1 MASQPIKPRTP
12 PGVMELLPPEQ
23 IAFQRLLDTIRR
35 NFERFG
41 FLPVETPVMELSEI
55 LLTKSGG
62 ETERQVYFVQS
73 TGALEKAD
81 GGRPEQAL
89 RFDLTVPLARYVAEH
104 EHALAFPFR
113 RYQMQRVYRGERAQ
127 RGRFREFYQCDIDVI
142 GKDAL
147 SVRFD
152 AEMPAVIHAVFSEMA
167 IGKFTIQLNNRKLMR
182 GFFESLGIADAE
194 RQALVLREVDKLD
207 KRGADHVRATLEGE
221 GFALAADVVDRILAF
236 VEVRSSSHADAMARL
251 DALPDANDAIRSG
264 VAELREVLELVRA
277 LGVPESHYAL
287 NFSIAR
293 GLDYYTGTV
302 YETTLDDYPQIGS
315 ICSGGRYEDLA
326 SHYTKSKLPGVG
338 ISIGLTRL
346 FWQLREAGV
355 IDVAE
360 STVEAMVALMDG
372 DMLADALD
380 IARHLRAGGIN
391 TEVQMEPRKIGKQ
404 FQYASRAGIR
414 FVVLAGDDERA
425 RGVVAVKDLKREM
438 QFEVT
443 REELARSLRV
453 ELEQSR
459 ALSGR

>member
-1 MASQPIKPRTP
+1 MKPRTP
-12 PGVMELLPPEQ
+12 AGVMELLPPEQ

-41 FLPVETPVMELSEI
+41 FLPVETPVMELSEV

-73 TGALEKAD
+73 TGALEKA
-81 GGRPEQAL
+81 GEGLPELAL

-104 EHALAFPFR
+104 EHELAFPFR

-142 GKDAL
+142 GKDSL

-167 IGKFTIQLNNRKLMR
+167 IGKFTIQMNNRKLMR
-182 GFFESLGIADAE
+182 GFFEAQGIADPE

-207 KRGADHVRATLEGE
+207 KRGEDHVRETLTGE
-221 GFALAADVVDRILAF
+221 GFALPAEAVARILEF
-236 VEVRSSSHADAMARL
+236 VKARSSSHADAIARL
-251 DALPDANDAIRSG
+251 DALVDDASANQALRDG

-277 LGVPESHYAL
+277 LGVPEDHYAL

-302 YETTLDDYPQIGS
+302 YETTLDAYPQIGS
-315 ICSGGRYEDLA
+315 ICSGGRYENLA

-346 FWQLREAGV
+346 FWQLRDAGV
-355 IDVAE
+355 IDVAD
-360 STVEAMVALMDG
+360 STVQAMVALMDADG
-372 DMLADALD
+372 LTDALD
-380 IARHLRAGGIN
+380 IARRLRAGGIN
-391 TEVQMEPRKIGKQ
+391 TEVQMEPRKLGKQ

-414 FVVLAGDDERA
+414 FVVMAGEDEKA

-438 QFEVT
+438 QFEVA
-443 REELARSLRV
+443 REELAGSLKV
-453 ELEQSR
+453 ELEQAR
-459 ALSGR
+459 VLEGR